1 MDFIEDLFEI
11 IDNIDSFNLIC
22 IKNDNTITSYIK
34 KEQKLWE
41 YWLEKYIKELYV
53 ENTNMIDIGA
63 HIGTFSLMM
72 SKYISQKSHIYAFE
86 PVYNKILTTNIE
98 NNNLTNKVKIFPIGL
113 SNITEQL
120 EGGFIDFKL
129 PRNYGFTQLDKLNK
143 INENSKL
150 IINIDKLDNYNI
162 ENVSFIKID
171 VEGSEYKVLEG
182 CIETIMKNTPTIL
195 IEIWCT
201 SKNSIQ
207 KYMKNENDIFESRN
221 ALKCFE
227 FLFNLGYICFPVSPT
242 SDDFIFIHYKKKE
255 LIKKII
261 DIL

>member
-1 MDFIEDLFEI
+1 MEFLEKVEDV
-11 IDNIDSFNLIC
+11 DGFNVSC
-22 IKNDNTITSYIK
+22 IKNDTTITLYLK
-34 KEQKLWE
+34 KEHKLWE
-41 YWLEKYIKELYV
+41 DWLEKYIKESYI

-72 SKYISQKSHIYAFE
+72 SKYISENSHIYAFE

-113 SNITEQL
+113 SNVTEKL
-120 EGGFIDFKL
+120 EGGFINFDL
-129 PRNYGFTQLDKLNK
+129 EGNYGFTQLDKLNK
-143 INENSKL
+143 INEKSKF
-150 IINIDKLDNYNI
+150 IVDIEKLDNYNI

-182 CIETIMKNTPTIL
+182 SIETIIRNTPTIL

-201 SKNSIQ
+201 SNNAVK
-207 KYMKNENDIFESRN
+207 KYVKNENNVLESKN

-227 FLFNLGYICFPVSPT
+227 FLFNLGYICFPISPS
-242 SDDFIFIHYKKKE
+242 SDDFLFIHYKKKD
-255 LIKKII
+255 LIQKITN
-261 DIL
+261 IL

>member
-1 MDFIEDLFEI
+1 MFTETIQ
-11 IDNIDSFNLIC
+11 IDGFDILC
-22 IKNDNTITSYIK
+22 IKNDTTITTYLK
-34 KEQKLWE
+34 KENKLWE
-41 YWLEKYIKELYV
+41 DWLEKYIKELYV

-72 SKYISQKSHIYAFE
+72 TKYISNNSHIYSFE

-98 NNNLTNKVKIFPIGL
+98 NNNLTDKIKIFPIGL

-120 EGGFIDFKL
+120 EGGFIEFDL
-129 PRNYGFTQLDKLNK
+129 SANYGFTQLDKLQK
-143 INENSKL
+143 SNEKSEL

-162 ENVSFIKID
+162 DNVSFIKFD

-182 CIETIMKNTPTIL
+182 SIETIVKNTPTIL

-201 SKNSIQ
+201 SKNSI
-207 KYMKNENDIFESRN
+207 KNYINNDNNILESKN

-227 FLFNLGYICFPVSPT
+227 FLFNLGYTCFPVSPT
-242 SDDFIFIHYKKKE
+242 SDDFLFIHYKKKE
-255 LIKKII
+255 IIQKII